1 MALLKELMEH
11 ESFPKVAQLEK
22 WINASLAFR
31 STRPSAQPFIS
42 VIIPAHNEEA
52 YLGRTLEAL
61 AAQDYPLYEVIVIAN
76 GCTDHTAAV
85 ARRRCHRLLT
95 LPEKG
100 LGRAR
105 NTGARVANGEL
116 LLFLDADTLLEPGA
130 LSTIARQFTPRHA
143 AGTLKGVPDSPRL
156 GYRLIYF
163 LKNFTHRTSLHQGSA
178 GVILCWKSGFEAVG
192 GFDETLEV
200 MENSELI
207 KRLRSL
213 GKYRFVSGSAAVTS
227 MRRYER
233 AGAWRTVWLWIKLW
247 GESWFVSLRHRAY
260 ETIR

>member
-1 MALLKELMEH
+1 ML
-11 ESFPKVAQLEK
+11 
-22 WINASLAFR
+22 FR
-31 STRPSAQPFIS
+31 S
-42 VIIPAHNEEA
+42 
-52 YLGRTLEAL
+52 
-61 AAQDYPLYEVIVIAN
+61 
-76 GCTDHTAAV
+76 TAAV

-156 GYRLIYF
+156 GYRLIYL